1 MADSSHRVAI
11 AVAVIGVMGTLGA
24 ALIANWDKIFPRA
37 PQAPVTPARPASE
50 PVQPRRQAE
59 PAPPPPQPARHA
71 DAAPR
76 PLGTPAQPV
85 RANTTPQIA
94 GVWRDADN
102 PNNGTKID
110 QHGNQ
115 LQFTRAGIL
124 SDGVRFESAGTG
136 ALLESRITLRYVARY
151 QTGSTST
158 GECSG
163 SVSPGATRIT
173 LNCAD
178 SLHGTFVTVA
188 NRV

>member
-1 MADSSHRVAI
+1 MADSSHRVTI
-11 AVAVIGVMGTLGA
+11 AVALIGVMGTLGA
-24 ALIANWDKIFPRA
+24 AVIANWDEIFSRS
-37 PQAPVTPARPASE
+37 PQAPVPPVPPAPAASA
-50 PVQPRRQAE
+50 PAQPYREAE
-59 PAPPPPQPARHA
+59 PAP
-71 DAAPR
+71 R
-76 PLGTPAQPV
+76 PVTKSTQPV
-85 RANTTPQIA
+85 RASPTLQVA
-94 GVWRDADN
+94 GLWRDADN
-102 PNNGTKID
+102 PANGTKID
-110 QHGNQ
+110 QDGNR

-124 SDGVRFESAGTG
+124 PDGVRFESAGTG

-163 SVSPGATRIT
+163 SVSPGATQIT